1 MEEQELKFLEK
12 LLKEKFANVHHRL
25 DEVKKDTEKMDIK
38 LDKLPCGVMQ
48 EKVKGI
54 NGKIAWI
61 WGLIII
67 IVGSIITSIGWVV
80 KVMAK

>member
-1 MEEQELKFLEK
+1 MNGKEQRYLEK
-12 LLKEKFANVHHRL
+12 LLDEKFTNLHHRL
-25 DEVKKDTEKMDIK
+25 NEVKSDTEKMDTK

-54 NGKIAWI
+54 NGKIAWL